1 MKEGFYLNK
10 DLNFEYIED
19 FAEYI
24 IKKIEADDELFA
36 TVVCKFEEAKDI
48 IKYLMMVE
56 DIDFENIYLES
67 PDEKGYAD
75 EFCIELWCN
84 DDVINFSCSP
94 LKVDGKY
101 ENPCGDET
109 YLFSNCSSKIIPL
122 CEGSKVYFVSIE
134 DEYDYDEKCSKYCSC
149 GCSCD
154 DSCVEYSKTD
164 DGELHGFTA
173 SKSTDN
179 GYHSYSFYTSDSLS
193 KGDIRDILKEFG
205 F

>member
-1 MKEGFYLNK
+1 MNK

-24 IKKIEADDELFA
+24 IEKIEADDELFA

-48 IKYLMMVE
+48 IKYLMIVE

-67 PDEKGYAD
+67 PDERGYTD
-75 EFCIELWCN
+75 EFCIELWYN
-84 DDVINFSCSP
+84 DGVINFSCDP
-94 LKVDGKY
+94 LKVDGMY
-101 ENPCGDET
+101 QNPCGDET

-122 CEGSKVYFVSIE
+122 CKGSDLYFVNIE
-134 DEYDYDEKCSKYCSC
+134 DEYGCNDKCDEYCLCDCYC
-149 GCSCD
+149 G

-179 GYHSYSFYTSDSLS
+179 GYHSYSFYTSDNLS
-193 KGDIRDILKEFG
+193 KSDIRDILKEFG